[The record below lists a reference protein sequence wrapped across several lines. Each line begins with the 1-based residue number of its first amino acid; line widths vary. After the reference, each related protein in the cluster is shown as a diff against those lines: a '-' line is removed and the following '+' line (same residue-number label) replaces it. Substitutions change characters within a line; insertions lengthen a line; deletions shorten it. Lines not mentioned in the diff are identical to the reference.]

1 MLKRNLMH
9 VKKIVLALAALLLTT
24 GAFARDIWNDVG
36 DYVTRDNVNA
46 FTKDLGGL
54 IGSGTY
60 TTGRILGWGGFQI
73 GPRASMLF
81 DMSKTGKPGEA
92 GNATALGNR
101 DDVGSVVYPWLQAD
115 IGMPFRVD
123 GFIRASSYE
132 GMTIAGGGLRWGI
145 TRPNEM
151 LGSLQPMLVVA
162 AHSASAN
169 DFSASHYNASLVL
182 SMKFKY
188 FVPYIGGGVD
198 YTTLTVHRSEKDA
211 SLVGDKE
218 YAATA
223 RATAG
228 LNFKL
233 PSYLD
238 LSLAANYAYYG
249 LGAEGSISFRF

>member
-1 MLKRNLMH
+1 M
-9 VKKIVLALAALLLTT
+9 KKWILAFVCAAVCASTAHARLIWDD
-24 GAFARDIWNDVG
+24 FAANVS
-36 DYVTRDNVNA
+36 RDNVRA

-60 TTGRILGWGGFQI
+60 TTGRVLGWGGFQL
-73 GPRASMLF
+73 GPRGTMLF
-81 DMSKTGKPGEA
+81 KMSKGK
-92 GNATALGNR
+92 NDTTHTALGER
-101 DDVGSVVYPWLQAD
+101 EEVGEVFYPWLQAD
-115 IGMPFRVD
+115 IGMPFRLD
-123 GFIRASSYE
+123 GFIRAGSFQ

-145 TRPNEM
+145 TPPNEM
-151 LGSLQPMLVVA
+151 LGSLQPMLVVV
-162 AHSASAN
+162 AHSASAR
-169 DFSASHYNASLVL
+169 DFSATHYNASLVL

-198 YTTLTVHRSEKDA
+198 YTTLHINQALNAPGLAGE
-211 SLVGDKE
+211 KE

-238 LSLAANYAYYG
+238 LSLAANYAHYG
-249 LGAEGSISFRF
+249 LGAEASVSLRF

>member
-1 MLKRNLMH
+1 M
-9 VKKIVLALAALLLTT
+9 KKQILLFVLLLTFCVP
-24 GAFARDIWNDVG
+24 GQARNIWDDFSSN
-36 DYVTRDNVNA
+36 VTRDNVRA

-60 TTGRILGWGGFQI
+60 TTGRVLGWGGFQI
-73 GPRASMLF
+73 GPRGTMLF
-81 DMSKTGKPGEA
+81 RMSKGK
-92 GNATALGNR
+92 NDTTHTALGER
-101 DDVGSVVYPWLQAD
+101 SDVGAVYYPWLQAD
-115 IGMPFRVD
+115 IGMPFRLD
-123 GFIRASSYE
+123 GFIRASSYQ

-145 TRPNEM
+145 TSPNEM
-151 LGSLQPMLVVA
+151 LGSLQPMLVLS
-162 AHSASAN
+162 AHSASAR
-169 DFSASHYNASLVL
+169 DFSATHYNASLVL

-198 YTTLTVHRSEKDA
+198 YTTLHINQALLAPELAGS
-211 SLVGDKE
+211 SE

-249 LGAEGSISFRF
+249 LGAEASISVRF

>member
-1 MLKRNLMH
+1 M
-9 VKKIVLALAALLLTT
+9 KIKSLIFALAACVGLCLPASARNIWDDF
-24 GAFARDIWNDVG
+24 GAN
-36 DYVTRDNVNA
+36 VTQNNVRA

-73 GPRASMLF
+73 GPRGSMVF
-81 DMSKTGKPGEA
+81 KMSQGQGENYA
-92 GNATALGNR
+92 AKQHTALGDR
-101 DDVGSVVYPWLQAD
+101 DDVGAVFYPWLQAD
-115 IGMPFRVD
+115 IGMPFRID
-123 GFIRASSYE
+123 GFIRASSYQ
-132 GMTIAGGGLRWGI
+132 GLTIAGGGLRWGI

-151 LGSLQPMLVVA
+151 LGSFQPMLVVA
-162 AHSASAN
+162 AHSASAR
-169 DFSASHYNASLVL
+169 DFSATHYNASLVL

-198 YTTLTVHRSEKDA
+198 YTTLNINRAFLEP
-211 SLVGDKE
+211 SLEGNRE
-218 YAATA
+218 HAATA

-228 LNFKL
+228 FNFKL

-249 LGAEGSISFRF
+249 LGAEASLSLRF

>member
-1 MLKRNLMH
+1 M
-9 VKKIVLALAALLLTT
+9 KKIFLVLLASLLW
-24 GAFARDIWNDVG
+24 GVPSAQARNIWDDFG
-36 DYVTRDNVNA
+36 THVTADNVRA
-46 FTKDLGGL
+46 FTKDLGGI

-73 GPRASMLF
+73 GPRAGMVF
-81 DMSKTGKPGEA
+81 KMSEA
-92 GNATALGNR
+92 KGDSFEARQKTALGDR
-101 DDVGSVVYPWLQAD
+101 DEVGSVVYPWLQAD

-123 GFIRASSYE
+123 GFIRASSYQ
-132 GMTIAGGGLRWGI
+132 GLTIAGGGLRWGI
-145 TRPNEM
+145 TRPSEM
-151 LGSLQPMLVVA
+151 LGSFQPMLVVS
-162 AHSASAN
+162 AHSASAQ

-198 YTTLTVHRSEKDA
+198 YTTLNINNGVAAADLRGE
-211 SLVGDKE
+211 KE

-228 LNFKL
+228 FNFKL

-249 LGAEGSISFRF
+249 VGAEASLSFRF

>member
-1 MLKRNLMH
+1 M
-9 VKKIVLALAALLLTT
+9 KIQHLFFALAVCLL
-24 GAFARDIWNDVG
+24 GASGASARNIWDDFGAN
-36 DYVTRDNVNA
+36 VTQQNVRA

-73 GPRASMLF
+73 GPRGSMVF
-81 DMSKTGKPGEA
+81 KMSQAQGDTFAEKQK
-92 GNATALGNR
+92 TALGDR
-101 DDVGSVVYPWLQAD
+101 DEVGAVFYPWLQAD

-123 GFIRASSYE
+123 GFIRASSYQ
-132 GMTIAGGGLRWGI
+132 GLTIAGGGLRWGI

-151 LGSLQPMLVVA
+151 LGSFQPMLVVA
-162 AHSASAN
+162 AHSASAR

-188 FVPYIGGGVD
+188 FVPYVGGGVD
-198 YTTLTVHRSEKDA
+198 YTTLNINRAELDE
-211 SLVGDKE
+211 SLVGGRE
-218 YAATA
+218 HAATA

-228 LNFKL
+228 FNFKL

-249 LGAEGSISFRF
+249 LGAEASLSLRF